1 MQSQSVQTW
10 TGCSETISLA
20 GIMPLQEHVRVP
32 VLSEE
37 SPLRVG
43 LPVSEPVMQ
52 WKPNTAGDLT
62 IVRIEESGL
71 PAPSLASLHAWDY
84 SVSTTASRIEMG
96 PDQSFNSRVAQGLW
110 TTVSPAPENEP
121 EALRVSPEAPTEVK
135 YRIRMQPMQECPPH
149 QLESAVDRPC
159 PPIRLPGLEAWTT
172 ALDHSSPADEV
183 RRPEV
188 NGFAFQGAVQGLVT
202 RVGTALQPVVPQ
214 APAQL
219 ECLLYPGSRRMP
231 RAGSLTIG

>member
-20 GIMPLQEHVRVP
+20 GMMPLEERPHVP

-43 LPVSEPVMQ
+43 LPASEPVMH
-52 WKPNTAGDLT
+52 WKPNTSEDLN

-84 SVSTTASRIEMG
+84 SVSTTASPIEMG
-96 PDQSFNSRVAQGLW
+96 PDHSFNSRVAQGLW

-135 YRIRMQPMQECPPH
+135 YRIWMQPMQECPPP
-149 QLESAVDRPC
+149 QLESAADRPC
-159 PPIRLPGLEAWTT
+159 PPTRLPGLEAWTT

-188 NGFAFQGAVQGLVT
+188 NGFAVQGAVEGLVT
-202 RVGTALQPVVPQ
+202 RVGTPLQSVARLPS
-214 APAQL
+214 AQL

-231 RAGSLTIG
+231 KAGSLTIG